1 MYYYSFK
8 SYLIILLVILC
19 SIKLQAQSS
28 FIAKFNSL
36 ADEADGLFIQNTNN
50 EFVGIISKKTSDIRY
65 FYLYNIS
72 EIGDTMFSRKFEKA
86 DTLLSVHYFI
96 QTSSNPIEY
105 LVTGRG
111 HKSNDP
117 PTNYFSFFTKIDE
130 NFNSIWE
137 KIYKLR
143 PVDVFTSSEY
153 WPHLLQKE
161 YGGYLFA
168 TRLGHVDD
176 PRLILFDLSEQG
188 DSLAYRMYESDSAG
202 RLLMSLTYNQ
212 DSTAYLLFTNGAHII
227 PFWGE
232 AQCITVDFNFQQTE
246 VNYYPRWFDDG
257 LTAKLLPDGQLV
269 TGGLNEYYESPMV
282 ANMAVFKH
290 DTNFNLQA
298 ECYVGDPDFDI
309 RKDNGRKTLDYYYPN
324 SIFVAGTFDYDVGIW
339 IQHPSWIVIGK
350 MDSDLNLLNEKYIGG
365 DAYYHFNTITAT
377 SDGGALITTNRYD
390 YLTQGYEHD
399 VYIIKLDSLDFTVV
413 IAEHKNK
420 KLADAIVYPNPA
432 SNYIF
437 VRTAIS
443 DADFALYDMAGNK
456 LISFSLTGLLTRIGL
471 DNIPSGTYTWS
482 VYRQLKN
489 IETGKL
495 IITN

>member
-28 FIAKFNSL
+28 FITKFNSL

-72 EIGDTMFSRKFEKA
+72 EIGDTVFSRKFEKA

-96 QTSSNPIEY
+96 QTNSNPIEY
-105 LVTGRG
+105 LVTGQG
-111 HKSNDP
+111 HKSSDP

-137 KIYKLR
+137 KIYQLR

-161 YGGYLFA
+161 YGSYLFA
-168 TRLGHVDD
+168 TRLGHADD

-188 DSLAYRMYESDSAG
+188 DSLAYRMYEGDSAG
-202 RLLMSLTYNQ
+202 RLLMSLTYNN
-212 DSTAYLLFTNGAHII
+212 DSTAYLLFTDGAHYV
-227 PFWGE
+227 PYMGAE
-232 AQCITVDFNFQQTE
+232 CITVDFELNQTD
-246 VNYYPRWFDDG
+246 VYHYPRWFDDG
-257 LTAKLLPDGQLV
+257 LTAKLLPNGQLV
-269 TGGLNEYYESPMV
+269 TGALYQRELPREST
-282 ANMAVFKH
+282 MAVLKH
-290 DTNFNLQA
+290 DTSFNLLA
-298 ECYVGDPDFDI
+298 ECYVGDPDYEI
-309 RKDNGRKTLDYYYPN
+309 RKDNGFKSLDYYYPN

-350 MDSDLNLLNEKYIGG
+350 MDSNLNLLNEKYIGG
-365 DAYYHFNTITAT
+365 DSYYHFNTITAT

-399 VYIIKLDSLDFTVV
+399 VYIIKLDSLDFTVE
-413 IAEHKNK
+413 ITEHKNK

-437 VRTAIS
+437 VRIAIS
-443 DADFALYDMAGNK
+443 DANFALYDMAGNK
-456 LISFSLTGLLTRIGL
+456 FRSFSLTGLITQIRL
-471 DNIPSGTYTWS
+471 DNVPSGTYTWS
-482 VYRQLKN
+482 VYRQSIN